1 MVVSATLLAPS
12 DRMTTVRSFAAEE
25 TQSWAFMPFLRE
37 VFCAVVPGTRPL
49 IVAIDLLRQ
58 YWPVQDTSFDEDIS
72 AMRSAYISL
81 NLYEPIR
88 HQYHMHEHSE
98 TYIASYE
105 QEFLLGDFESFPS
118 LRAEQISYV
127 TGHLNYLRTV
137 DDEHFATIRRVGISL
152 TESIHN
158 MRRAV
163 ILNGPEEEDVPVVI
177 SSSSEYVATIMSV
190 SSVGDTSATV
200 ISHSPL
206 VMSSRNSIPLQYQR
220 TTDTFSPLASV
231 ISPPRPQVIQ
241 LQDPSRNRG
250 GRVSRAG
257 RRAGRLPTAPSGG
270 HLR

>member
-1 MVVSATLLAPS
+1 MVVSATL
-12 DRMTTVRSFAAEE
+12 TTVRSFAEE

-58 YWPVQDTSFDEDIS
+58 YWPVQGTSFDEDIS

-206 VMSSRNSIPLQYQR
+206 VMPSGNSMPRQYQR
-220 TTDTFSPLASV
+220 TTDTFSPLASA
-231 ISPPRPQVIQ
+231 ISPP
-241 LQDPSRNRG
+241 
-250 GRVSRAG
+250 
-257 RRAGRLPTAPSGG
+257 
-270 HLR
+270 